1 MRECSH
7 CGRRAS
13 ALDRSCSTCSA
24 PLIDEP
30 RTRPTEADGSD
41 LPEPLDEAGLA
52 PIARFLNAAEAGY
65 FAHELKLAE
74 GVPVVIT
81 AEENFDAVAGYWST
95 RFLLCVPKADALG
108 AAEALQRLVE
118 ETESDDFVPRHAAEF
133 VDDADAGRQTT
144 DVFNPRTQTR
154 GEISEP
160 VGVGWVPL
168 VLTLAAGSAA
178 FWGVRRVEDQPR
190 PPAAPIKRPDAEQ
203 WKRLPGPGRPWT
215 FPHENGHGE
224 RQFWLDQDRSRAVVR
239 EDANGDG
246 FFETEQRHELP
257 AR

>member
-13 ALDRSCSTCSA
+13 ALDRYCSMCST
-24 PLIDEP
+24 PLDDELRKRP
-30 RTRPTEADGSD
+30 REDDGPD
-41 LPEPLDEAGLA
+41 FLEPLEVAGLA

-74 GVPVVIT
+74 GLPVVIT
-81 AEENFDAVAGYWST
+81 AEESFDAVAGYWST
-95 RFLLCVPKADALG
+95 RFLLCVPEADARG

-118 ETESDDFVPRHAAEF
+118 DTESEDFVPRHAGELA
-133 VDDADAGRQTT
+133 DDADAGSRTT
-144 DVFNPRTQTR
+144 DVFDPRTQTR
-154 GEISEP
+154 AEISES

-178 FWGVRRVEDQPR
+178 FWGVRRVDDPPR
-190 PPAAPIKRPDAEQ
+190 PPAAPIKRPDADQ

-215 FPHENGHGE
+215 FPHENGHGQ
-224 RQFWLDQDRSRAVVR
+224 RQFWLDVDRSRAVVR